1 MLSATAISFR
11 NLHKKTQTKQNE
23 NDLKHYICILWRV
36 AMRKSVQT
44 RNKDYNKMMKRSLSV
59 NKDLSDYRKAVNM

>member
-36 AMRKSVQT
+36 AMRK
-44 RNKDYNKMMKRSLSV
+44 
-59 NKDLSDYRKAVNM
+59 